1 MLITLKTE
9 ISRAM
14 ANTNAPFGFRWL
26 GLNSSPSTPSDV
38 IIERKLAAANTNKLY
53 AGDLV
58 INLDTGYVDKPS
70 GTPVTSDASLYAGV
84 FAGCEYLSVALGRRV
99 VSKYWPGG
107 DNSGDVTI
115 QLIPLTGVTPPLFV
129 AQTLLTSAAFA
140 DIGRN
145 VRPSY
150 LAGTAYS
157 GYSKSG
163 MTIDMGAT
171 ATTATFP
178 FQIVDLW
185 SNRSAPGQPGT
196 DDASS
201 YNWVVVAFNGTQLT
215 GL

>member
-1 MLITLKTE
+1 
-9 ISRAM
+9 M

-26 GLNSSPSTPSDV
+26 GLNNSPSTPSSS
-38 IIERKLAAANTNKLY
+38 IIERKIAQANTNKLY
-53 AGDLV
+53 RGDLC
-58 INLDTGYVDKPS
+58 INLDTGYIDKTS
-70 GTPVTSDASLYAGV
+70 GTPVTSAASLYAGV
-84 FAGCEYLSVALGRRV
+84 FWGCEYLSVAAGRNV
-99 VSKYWPGG
+99 FSTYWPGG
-107 DNSGDVTI
+107 DAAGDVKA
-115 QLIPLTGVTPPLFV
+115 LLLPLTGSTPPLFV

-140 DIGRN
+140 DIGLN

-150 LAGTAYS
+150 AAGTAYS

-171 ATTATFP
+171 AVTATYP

-196 DDASS
+196 DDTTS
-201 YNWVVVAFNGTQLT
+201 YNWVVVSFNGFQLT

>member
-1 MLITLKTE
+1 
-9 ISRAM
+9 M

-26 GLNSSPSTPSDV
+26 GLNNSPTTPSDV
-38 IIERKLAAANTNKLY
+38 LIERKVAAANTNKLY

-58 INLDTGYVDKPS
+58 INLDTGYVDKPT
-70 GTPVTSDASLYAGV
+70 GTPVTSAVSDYAGV
-84 FAGCEYLSVALGRRV
+84 FAGCEYLSVSQGRRI

-107 DNSGDVTI
+107 DNSGDVTV

-140 DIGRN
+140 DIGLN

-163 MTIDMGAT
+163 MTISMAT
-171 ATTATFP
+171 AAAANPTYP

-196 DDASS
+196 DDTTN
-201 YNWVVVAFNGTQLT
+201 YNWVVVAFNGQQLA